1 MTVQVHT
8 EAWNWWTD
16 TMVAT
21 WTEGLD
27 ALISIF
33 KTDWNRGNTGNYRP
47 VILDITDTGPEH
59 GKRLDLQKHD
69 FVLCYE
75 TAHNEE
81 APELFYDFVT
91 TRINITVDVRTVKG
105 RKHLQLLENEIRRLV
120 HSKRKGDGTN
130 FDRLVFK
137 TRTDLSDR
145 SKILFR
151 MTFQIE
157 VVILAE
163 LIP

>member
-1 MTVQVHT
+1 
-8 EAWNWWTD
+8 
-16 TMVAT
+16 MVAT

-27 ALISIF
+27 VIINLF
-33 KTDWNRGNTGNYRP
+33 KDDWNRGNTRNYRP
-47 VILDITDTGPEH
+47 IVLDVADVSPER
-59 GKRLDLQKHD
+59 GKRLDLQKSD
-69 FVLCYE
+69 YILCYE

-91 TRINITVDVRTVKG
+91 TRINITVDMRTIKS
-105 RKHLQLLENEIRRLV
+105 RSHLQSLENEVRRLI
-120 HSKRKGDGTN
+120 HTKRKGDGTN

-145 SKILFR
+145 SKKLFR

-163 LIP
+163 QIP

>member
-1 MTVQVHT
+1 
-8 EAWNWWTD
+8 
-16 TMVAT
+16 MVAT

-27 ALISIF
+27 VIINLF
-33 KTDWNRGNTGNYRP
+33 KDDWNRANTGNYRP
-47 VILDITDTGPEH
+47 VVMDIADVSPER
-59 GKRLDLQKHD
+59 GKRIDLQKSD

-91 TRINITVDVRTVKG
+91 TRINITVDMRTIKS
-105 RKHLQLLENEIRRLV
+105 RTHLQSLENEVRRLI
-120 HSKRKGDGTN
+120 HSKRKGDGVN

-145 SKILFR
+145 SKKMFR

>member
-1 MTVQVHT
+1 
-8 EAWNWWTD
+8 
-16 TMVAT
+16 MVAT

-27 ALISIF
+27 AVINLF
-33 KTDWNRGNTGNYRP
+33 KTNWNRGNTSGIRP
-47 VILDITDTGPEH
+47 VVLDIADVQPER
-59 GKRLDLQKHD
+59 GKRLDLSRHD
-69 FVLCYE
+69 YVLCYE

-81 APELFYDFVT
+81 APELLYDFVT
-91 TRINITVDVRTVKG
+91 TRINITVDMRTIKG
-105 RKHLQLLENEIRRLV
+105 RKHLQQLENEVRRV
-120 HSKRKGDGTN
+120 IHNSRKGDGTN

-145 SKILFR
+145 SKQLFR

>member
-1 MTVQVHT
+1 
-8 EAWNWWTD
+8 
-16 TMVAT
+16 MVAT

-27 ALISIF
+27 SIISLF
-33 KTDWNRGNTGNYRP
+33 KDNWNRGNTSNYRP
-47 VILDITDTGPEH
+47 VVVDIADTTAEH

-69 FVLCYE
+69 YVLCYE

-91 TRINITVDVRTVKG
+91 TRINITVDVRTTKG
-105 RKHLQLLENEIRRLV
+105 RKHLQALENEVRRLI
-120 HSKRKGDGTN
+120 HTKRKGDGTN

-145 SKILFR
+145 SKNLFR
-151 MTFQIE
+151 MTFQVE

>member
-1 MTVQVHT
+1 
-8 EAWNWWTD
+8 
-16 TMVAT
+16 MVAT

-27 ALISIF
+27 AIIELF
-33 KTDWNRGNTGNYRP
+33 KDNWNRSNTSNYRP
-47 VILDITDTGPEH
+47 VVIDIADTTPEH

-69 FVLCYE
+69 YVLVYE

-105 RKHLQLLENEIRRLV
+105 RKHSQALENEIRRLV
-120 HSKRKGDGTN
+120 HTKRKGDGTN

-145 SKILFR
+145 SKFLFR

>member
-1 MTVQVHT
+1 
-8 EAWNWWTD
+8 
-16 TMVAT
+16 MVAT
-21 WTEGLD
+21 WTESLD
-27 ALISIF
+27 VVINLF
-33 KTDWNRGNTGNYRP
+33 QTDWNRANTSNIRP
-47 VILDITDTGPEH
+47 VVIDIADTSPER
-59 GKRLDLQKHD
+59 GKRLDLQRHD
-69 FVLCYE
+69 YVLCYE

-91 TRINITVDVRTVKG
+91 SRINITVDMRTIKG
-105 RKHLQLLENEIRRLV
+105 RKHLQALENELRRV
-120 HSKRKGDGTN
+120 IHTKRKGDGTN
-130 FDRLVFK
+130 FDRLVLK

-145 SKILFR
+145 SKHIYR

>member
-1 MTVQVHT
+1 
-8 EAWNWWTD
+8 
-16 TMVAT
+16 MVAT
-21 WTEGLD
+21 WTEGLE
-27 ALISIF
+27 ALLNLFQS
-33 KTDWNRGNTGNYRP
+33 DWNRGNTSNYRP
-47 VILDITDTGPEH
+47 VVLDIADTSAEK
-59 GKRLDLQKHD
+59 GKRLDLDKHD
-69 FVLCYE
+69 YVLLYE

-105 RKHLQLLENEIRRLV
+105 RKHLQALENEIRRV
-120 HSKRKGDGTN
+120 IHTKRKGDGAN

-145 SKILFR
+145 SKFLFR

>member
-1 MTVQVHT
+1 
-8 EAWNWWTD
+8 
-16 TMVAT
+16 MVAT

-27 ALISIF
+27 AIIALF
-33 KTDWNRGNTGNYRP
+33 KDNWNRGNTSNYRP
-47 VILDITDTGPEH
+47 VVVDIADTTSEH

-69 FVLCYE
+69 YVLCYE

-81 APELFYDFVT
+81 APELFYDFGT
-91 TRINITVDVRTVKG
+91 TRINITVDVRTTKG
-105 RKHLQLLENEIRRLV
+105 RKHLQALENEVRRLI
-120 HSKRKGDGTN
+120 HTKRKGDGTN

-151 MTFQIE
+151 MTFQVE

>member
-1 MTVQVHT
+1 
-8 EAWNWWTD
+8 
-16 TMVAT
+16 MVAT

-27 ALISIF
+27 VIINLF
-33 KTDWNRGNTGNYRP
+33 KSDWNRANTGNYRP
-47 VILDITDTGPEH
+47 VVIDIADVSPER
-59 GKRLDLQKHD
+59 GKRIDLQKSD
-69 FVLCYE
+69 YVLCYE

-91 TRINITVDVRTVKG
+91 TRINITVDMRTIKS
-105 RKHLQLLENEIRRLV
+105 RTHLQSLENEVRRLI

-145 SKILFR
+145 SKKMFR

>member
-1 MTVQVHT
+1 
-8 EAWNWWTD
+8 
-16 TMVAT
+16 MVAT

-27 ALISIF
+27 VIINLF
-33 KTDWNRGNTGNYRP
+33 KDDWNRANTGNYRP
-47 VILDITDTGPEH
+47 VVMDIADVSPER
-59 GKRLDLQKHD
+59 GKRIDLQKSD

-91 TRINITVDVRTVKG
+91 TRINITVDMRTIKS
-105 RKHLQLLENEIRRLV
+105 RTHLQSLENEVRRLI

-145 SKILFR
+145 SKKMFR